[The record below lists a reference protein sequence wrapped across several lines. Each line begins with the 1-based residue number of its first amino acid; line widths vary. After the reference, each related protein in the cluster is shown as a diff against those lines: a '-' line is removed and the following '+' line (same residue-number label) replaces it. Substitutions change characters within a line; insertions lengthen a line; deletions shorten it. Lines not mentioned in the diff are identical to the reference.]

1 MKKWV
6 LYYLII
12 SLLFGAII
20 YLITLFQI
28 TQEQT
33 NEAFIQLTKDVS
45 DNKDI
50 DAFSRYSTRGYESI
64 KRVETEEYVIEIIQ
78 SLGLSEGEDLHQ
90 LVIFVIPQNKMNI
103 TFAKD
108 VNDPQ
113 DQSQLIIVSQTLNMN
128 SKEEASLSE
137 YALSVGIHTLGFYYY
152 AFPITDD
159 IEGTLS
165 LFDYEGDVII
175 TEQLQLTYMFEED
188 TFIGS
193 MTEDEIQALINVDD
207 ILNQTLLTRLL
218 IFAVIDI
225 CIAIIISIF
234 LRRKV

>member
-6 LYYLII
+6 IYYLII

-45 DNKDI
+45 DHKDI
-50 DAFSRYSTRGYESI
+50 DAFSRYSTRGYEPI
-64 KRVETEEYVIEIIQ
+64 KRVETEDYVIEIIQ

-90 LVIFVIPQNKMNI
+90 LVVFVIPQNKMNI
-103 TFAKD
+103 TFADD
-108 VNDPQ
+108 VNDPN
-113 DQSQLIIVSQTLNMN
+113 DQSQLIIVSPTLNIN
-128 SKEEASLSE
+128 SKEEASLNE
-137 YALSVGIHTLGFYYY
+137 YALSVGIQTLGFYYY
-152 AFPITDD
+152 AFTITED

-165 LFDYEGDVII
+165 LYDYDGDVII
-175 TEQLQLTYMFEED
+175 NEQLQLTYVFEEE
-188 TFIGS
+188 TFIEG
-193 MTEDEIQALINVDD
+193 MTEHEIQTLINVDG
-207 ILNQTLLTRLL
+207 ILNQTLLSRLL